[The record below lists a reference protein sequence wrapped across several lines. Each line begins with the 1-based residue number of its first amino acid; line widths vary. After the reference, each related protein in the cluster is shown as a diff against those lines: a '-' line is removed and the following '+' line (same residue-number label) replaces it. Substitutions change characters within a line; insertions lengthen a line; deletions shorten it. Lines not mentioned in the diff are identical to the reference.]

1 MTAWRVAA
9 AAAGGI
15 VLLVGAALLLAS
27 RAWQRAT
34 AVLVGRLRDEALSAE
49 PRSPPTPGELAAL
62 PPPVARYLAY
72 ALGQEA
78 PVRIAQVLHAGE
90 FRSRLGSEAAHFTS
104 VQTIAARPRGFIWDA
119 AISLLPLVP
128 VRVRDTYLA
137 GRGSMDGRIG
147 GLFPVVAQSGSPE
160 LASGALA
167 RWLGEAVWLPSAL
180 LPGDGLSWEA
190 VDEASARVTLE
201 DGGARVSML
210 VQFGSSGA
218 IVRITAER
226 YREAGG
232 LAVLTPWIVELGD
245 YTHTGGMMIPMTGSV
260 SWQLPEGRLEYW
272 KARIVDVSYER

>member
-1 MTAWRVAA
+1 MAGV
-9 AAAGGI
+9 AGGI
-15 VLLVGAALLLAS
+15 VLLAAAALMLAA

-34 AVLVGRLRDEALSAE
+34 AELVSKLRAEALSAA
-49 PRSPPTPGELAAL
+49 PRTVPTPGELAGL
-62 PPPVARYLAY
+62 PAPVARYFAY
-72 ALGQEA
+72 ALGAEA
-78 PVRIAQVLHAGE
+78 PVRLARVLHAGE
-90 FRSRLGSEAAHFTS
+90 FRTRLGARAARFTS
-104 VQTIAARPRGFIWDA
+104 VQTIAAMPRGFVWDA

-137 GRGSMDGRIG
+137 GRGGMDGRIA
-147 GLFPVVAQSGSPE
+147 GLIPVVAQSGSPE

-180 LPGDGLSWEA
+180 LPGEGLSWEA
-190 VDEASARVTLE
+190 VDETSARVTLE
-201 DGGARVSML
+201 GGGTRVSML
-210 VQFGSSGA
+210 VQFGRSGE

-226 YREAGG
+226 FRETGG

-245 YTHTGGMMIPMTGSV
+245 YARTGGTMIPMSGSV